1 MTQIRGPGDDKSHGK
16 DARSK
21 FSSNGFAKCE
31 RKAQCCY
38 ADTLCHVCFQG
49 GPATSPTNCLLP
61 VEVCPRPLPLD
72 VTGQAGPDTPW
83 DLYVENIGDSLLEGM
98 SGKQL

>member
-1 MTQIRGPGDDKSHGK
+1 M
-16 DARSK
+16 
-21 FSSNGFAKCE
+21 
-31 RKAQCCY
+31 
-38 ADTLCHVCFQG
+38 
-49 GPATSPTNCLLP
+49 TSPTNCLLP

-83 DLYVENIGDSLLEGM
+83 DLYVENIGDSLLGGM